1 MTGAVLYTTTRSP
14 FARKVQIVLLEKQ
27 VPHSVVLVDL
37 AKRDAAWFRDN
48 PIGKIPVLQLDGVH
62 LPDSTLICETL
73 EDRFPN
79 PPMYEPDRLRC
90 RVIEE
95 LADAVGEHTVAAFFA
110 GQRGERAAA
119 DRSLE
124 VVDRILDAL
133 AVRVATDWPPGFT
146 LADAALVGALGYLG
160 FRHGPGWRERH
171 PTLAIKFDDL
181 AARPSVAQTV
191 PRA

>member
-14 FARKVQIVLLEKQ
+14 FARKVQFVLLEKQ

-110 GQRGERAAA
+110 GGEADEMVGGGGIAQRPPDLGGAEEGFAGFFRVGC
-119 DRSLE
+119 RS
-124 VVDRILDAL
+124 DK
-133 AVRVATDWPPGFT
+133 G
-146 LADAALVGALGYLG
+146 
-160 FRHGPGWRERH
+160 
-171 PTLAIKFDDL
+171 
-181 AARPSVAQTV
+181 
-191 PRA
+191 

>member
-73 EDRFPN
+73 
-79 PPMYEPDRLRC
+79 DRLRC